1 MRLAKGY
8 DSKGHQV
15 LCQVPIIFPSDV
27 DEAWLVVR
35 CLCESFEV
43 GVRMQGLQKQ
53 MSSPKKGSILGSF
66 WRYAVPKCFGLGNGN
81 EDTSS

>member
-35 CLCESFEV
+35 CLSESFEV
-43 GVRMQGLQKQ
+43 GVRMKGLQKQ
-53 MSSPKKGSILGSF
+53 MYSPKKVITFGIILEVCCPQIRLGS
-66 WRYAVPKCFGLGNGN
+66 GN
-81 EDTSS
+81 EDTS